1 MYYVRSYAHVFV
13 YVTFM
18 PIYRR
23 VTQDAQTDE
32 RLGEKEEN
40 ERVERVYVIFVCVC
54 VDAEKKGIK

>member
-1 MYYVRSYAHVFV
+1 
-13 YVTFM
+13 M

-32 RLGEKEEN
+32 RLGEEEEN

-54 VDAEKKGIK
+54 VDAAKKGIK

>member
-1 MYYVRSYAHVFV
+1 
-13 YVTFM
+13 M

-32 RLGEKEEN
+32 RLGEEEEN
-40 ERVERVYVIFVCVC
+40 ERVERVYVCVYVIFVCVC